1 MKRARTVRSV
11 AAVLLVVLLLV
22 QPVVAQSG
30 ASVNKQLI
38 SNLNHKL
45 LYMAIPVALAVE
57 LLLFYTVF
65 RYRNNDNPA
74 PTEDNRRLEI
84 TWTAATAMVLVFVG
98 VAATVVLMNPYISPA
113 LATSGGQHVATNGQ
127 QSAQPNAQNA
137 HQQRAMSSSNATV
150 KIDVLAYQ
158 WGWKFSYRGTNVT
171 TNGTVVVPTNR
182 TVHFYMSSQDVLHS
196 FYVPKLGLKR
206 DIFPGRTT
214 NIRTR
219 VTKPGSYILYCAEFC
234 GPGHSRMRGHV
245 VSKPP
250 KQYHRWLKQQEQK
263 SGNTTAT

>member
-1 MKRARTVRSV
+1 MKQTNTVRSV
-11 AAVLLVVLLLV
+11 VAVSLGVLISV
-22 QPVVAQSG
+22 QPAVAQSG

-65 RYRNNDNPA
+65 KYRNNDNPA

-98 VAATVVLMNPYISPA
+98 IAATVVLMNPYISPA
-113 LATSGGQHVATNGQ
+113 LATSGGQQVAATGQ
-127 QSAQPNAQNA
+127 QSAQPGAQNA
-137 HQQRAMSSSNATV
+137 HQQRAKSASNASV
-150 KIDVLAYQ
+150 NIDVLAYQ

-171 TNGTVVVPTNR
+171 TNGTVVVPTNK

-196 FYVPKLGLKR
+196 FYVPKLGLKK
-206 DIFPGRTT
+206 DVFPGRTT

-219 VTKPGSYILYCAEFC
+219 VTKPGSYTLYCAEFC

-245 VSKPP
+245 VAKSPS
-250 KQYHRWLKQQEQK
+250 QYQKWLKQHESQ
-263 SGNTTAT
+263 SGNTTAA